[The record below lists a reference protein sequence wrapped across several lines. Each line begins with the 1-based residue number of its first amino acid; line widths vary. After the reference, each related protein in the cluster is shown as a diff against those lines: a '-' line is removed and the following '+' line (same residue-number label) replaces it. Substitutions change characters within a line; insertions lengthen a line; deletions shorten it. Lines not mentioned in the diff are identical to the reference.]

1 MNKSIKLR
9 LIVMNV
15 IQWAVWGSYLTSMG
29 SYLAGVGLASKIG
42 IFYAMQGIV
51 SIFMPTLMGIVAD
64 KYIPAQ
70 KLLGYCHGIP

>member
-9 LIVMNV
+9 LIVMNI
-15 IQWAVWGSYLTSMG
+15 IQWAVWGAYLTSMG
-29 SYLAGVGLASKIG
+29 SYLASVGLASRIG

-51 SIFMPTLMGIVAD
+51 SIFMPTIMGIVAD

-70 KLLGYCHGIP
+70 KLLCICH